1 MSTPSSRDTPT
12 DAVHRPP
19 VQIEAHIKVPEADDA
34 FSERFKGLR
43 AEQQVQTWVALRHAL
58 DRGPDAAGLTRGELH
73 TEGAKQERADAGHRA
88 ARECAD
94 ELQCLHRHPDLAEP
108 ARRVA
113 PDAAPRA
120 ERAQPMQQEHAS
132 GGSATKTREANERK
146 LASVQRALRQLP
158 AQRQHELFHALV
170 DVAARPPKPIQERL
184 RRDPLLARAR
194 LNCERWQAELD
205 LARTRLSKYRKEHPI
220 AARFSKDGADR
231 ERQVL
236 GFARRLG
243 EAVTELAQSYRRRE
257 AIHREA
263 FRREHAASELAQGAI
278 PRQALRCDVSP
289 RRLALERFAREHNAL
304 RDPNASLV
312 GQKFLVV
319 QVSEQTEGT
328 FLRLSNGRRHFVVD
342 RDAIE
347 GGASVREGAK
357 LQVLPNLRVTSL
369 SERARTRSAG
379 IDR

>member
-1 MSTPSSRDTPT
+1 VSTPSFRDTPT
-12 DAVHRPP
+12 DALRPP
-19 VQIEAHIKVPEADDA
+19 QIQADIHIKVPQADDA
-34 FSERFKGLR
+34 FTERFKGLR
-43 AEQQVQTWVALRHAL
+43 AEQQVQTWIALRHAR
-58 DRGPDAAGLTRGELH
+58 DRGGDDASLARGELH
-73 TEGAKQERADAGHRA
+73 TEGAQTERVDAGHRA
-88 ARECAD
+88 ARECAE
-94 ELQCLHRHPDLAEP
+94 ELQCLHRHPDLAERAP
-108 ARRVA
+108 RVA
-113 PDAAPRA
+113 PATATGA
-120 ERAQPMQQEHAS
+120 ERVQPPQQDHVLGAS
-132 GGSATKTREANERK
+132 AAKTRDANERK
-146 LASVQRALRQLP
+146 LTAVQKTLRQLP

-170 DVAARPPKPIQERL
+170 DVAARPPRPIPERL

-205 LARTRLSKYRKEHPI
+205 LARTRLSKYRKEHPL
-220 AARFSKDGADR
+220 AARFSKDGAER
-231 ERQVL
+231 ERQVIAM
-236 GFARRLG
+236 ARRLG

-257 AIHREA
+257 ASHREA
-263 FRREHAASELAQGAI
+263 FRRDQAASVLAQGAI

-304 RDPNASLV
+304 RDPNASLI

-319 QVSEQTEGT
+319 QVSEQKEGT
-328 FLRLSNGRRHFVVD
+328 FLRLMNGRRHFVID

-357 LQVLPNLRVTSL
+357 LEVLPNLRVTSL